1 MKRLLIAIL
10 AAGSLLLPAGCA
22 APVPSVSRP
31 LFRDGSDR

>member
-22 APVPSVSRP
+22 APSPPSPAPSSET
-31 LFRDGSDR
+31 GSDR